1 MEFKLSPLEISSGD
15 PFRFDRLNREE
26 SVTTLVSLIQ
36 CLSGPYVIAV
46 DSPWGTGKTTFLGFL
61 RSVLESSGMAC
72 LYFDAWKT
80 DFSSDPLIAFLGEL
94 NDNLPG
100 SEKDY
105 TKFNQFFGNAKRI
118 ASVLARR
125 AIPVAGKV
133 ATAGILDLDDF
144 TEQTIS
150 EFVGSQLNDAVDSY
164 KAEKKLIQSFRENLS
179 AALDSLGSSQL
190 DRRLIIIVD
199 ELDRCKPTYAIQLLE
214 RIKHL
219 FDLENVTFI
228 VALDKQQLGVSLGAV
243 YGAGIDADEYLRRF
257 FDLEYS
263 LPKAEPSEFTK
274 CLYERFG
281 FDEFFDTRRRS
292 ELSFEK
298 QHLLETFVAL
308 SQLLGLSLRAQEQ
321 CFSRI
326 RIALLMTKENHHLY
340 PILVS
345 TLAMLRVAN
354 PSLYHRYVFGSST
367 SREVVDYLASKPGGN
382 ELLNNHFGA
391 IIESYLIVSKCPPHE
406 DSTELGEYRA
416 LARDSSID
424 IEARARASKI
434 LEVAKL
440 LFSSNRPQL
449 RHVVGKLEL
458 AAQFER

>member
-1 MEFKLSPLEISSGD
+1 M
-15 PFRFDRLNREE
+15 
-26 SVTTLVSLIQ
+26 
-36 CLSGPYVIAV
+36 IAV

-61 RSVLESSGMAC
+61 RAVLESSGMAC

-94 NDNLPG
+94 NDNLPAA
-100 SEKDY
+100 SKDD

-125 AIPVAGKV
+125 AIPVAGKI

-144 TEQTIS
+144 TEETIS
-150 EFVGSQLNDAVDSY
+150 EFVGTQLNDAVDSY
-164 KAEKKLIQSFRENLS
+164 TAEKKLIQSFRENLS
-179 AALDSLGSSQL
+179 AALGLIDSSQT
-190 DRRLIIIVD
+190 DRKLIIVVD

-219 FDLENVTFI
+219 FDLENVIFI

-263 LPKAEPSEFTK
+263 LPKADPSEFTK

-281 FDEFFDTRRRS
+281 FDEFFDARTHS
-292 ELSFEK
+292 ELRHEK

-308 SQLLGLSLRAQEQ
+308 SQLLGLSLRAREQ

-326 RIALLMTKENHHLY
+326 RIALLMTKENHFLY

-345 TLAMLRVAN
+345 TLAMLKVAN
-354 PSLYHRYVFGSST
+354 PSLYRGYAFGSTT
-367 SREVVDYLASKPGGN
+367 SREVIDFLASKPGGS
-382 ELLNNHFGA
+382 ELLNTHFGA
-391 IIESYLIVSKCPPHE
+391 IIEAYLVLSKSSPHE
-406 DSTELGEYRA
+406 ECTELVNYRA
-416 LARDSSID
+416 LAGDSSIAH
-424 IEARARASKI
+424 ETRERASRI
-434 LEVAKL
+434 LEIANHL
-440 LFSSNRPQL
+440 SSRNRPQL
-449 RHVVGKLEL
+449 RYVVGKLEL

>member
-1 MEFKLSPLEISSGD
+1 MEFKLSPLEIPSD
-15 PFRFDRLNREE
+15 QPFRFDRLKRGE

-36 CLSGPYVIAV
+36 NLSGPYVIAV

-61 RSVLESSGMAC
+61 RAVLEADGIAC
-72 LYFDAWKT
+72 LCFDAWKT
-80 DFSSDPLIAFLGEL
+80 DFSTDPLIAFLGEL
-94 NDNLPG
+94 NDNLPNG
-100 SEKDY
+100 AKDDAR
-105 TKFNQFFGNAKRI
+105 FNRFFGNAKRI

-125 AIPVAGKV
+125 AIPVAGKI

-150 EFVGSQLNDAVDSY
+150 EFVGTQLNDAVDSY
-164 KAEKKLIQSFRENLS
+164 TAEKKLIQSFRENLS
-179 AALDSLGSSQL
+179 AALDSIDNSQTS
-190 DRRLIIIVD
+190 RKLIIVVD

-219 FDLENVTFI
+219 FDLENVIFI
-228 VALDKQQLGVSLGAV
+228 IALDKQQLGVSLGAV

-263 LPKAEPSEFTK
+263 LPSADPSEFTQ

-281 FDEFFDTRRRS
+281 FDEFFYARTHS
-292 ELSFEK
+292 ELRHEK

-308 SQLLGLSLRAQEQ
+308 SGLLGLSLRAREQ

-326 RIALLMTKENHHLY
+326 RIALLMTEENHFLY

-345 TLAMLRVAN
+345 TLAMLKVAN
-354 PSLYHRYVFGSST
+354 PSLYRDYAFGATS
-367 SREVVDYLASKPGGN
+367 SREVIEFLASKAGGS
-382 ELLNNHFGA
+382 ELLNEHFGA
-391 IIESYLIVSKCPPHE
+391 IIEAYLILAKSSPHE
-406 DSTELGEYRA
+406 DPAEISQYRA
-416 LARDSSID
+416 IASDSSVAN
-424 IEARARASKI
+424 EARARSTKI
-434 LEVAKL
+434 LEIMNHI
-440 LFSSNRPQL
+440 SMRYRPQL
-449 RHVVGKLEL
+449 HYVVSKLEL

>member
-1 MEFKLSPLEISSGD
+1 MEFKLNPLEIPSD
-15 PFRFDRLNREE
+15 HPFRFDRLNREE

-36 CLSGPYVIAV
+36 SLSGPYVIAV

-61 RSVLESSGMAC
+61 RAVLESSGMAC

-94 NDNLPG
+94 NDNLPN
-100 SEKDY
+100 SAKDD
-105 TKFNQFFGNAKRI
+105 TRFNQFFGNAKRI

-125 AIPVAGKV
+125 AIPVAGKI

-144 TEQTIS
+144 TEQTIVD
-150 EFVGSQLNDAVDSY
+150 FVGTQLNDAVDSY
-164 KAEKKLIQSFRENLS
+164 TAEKKLIQSFRENLS
-179 AALDSLGSSQL
+179 DALRLIDSSQTN
-190 DRRLIIIVD
+190 RKLIIVVD

-219 FDLENVTFI
+219 FDLENVIFI

-243 YGAGIDADEYLRRF
+243 YGSGIDADEYLRRF

-263 LPKAEPSEFTK
+263 LPKADPSEFTK

-281 FDEFFDTRRRS
+281 FDEFFDARTQS
-292 ELSFEK
+292 ELRHEK

-308 SQLLGLSLRAQEQ
+308 SQLLGLSLRAREQ

-326 RIALLMTKENHHLY
+326 RIALLMTKENHFLY

-345 TLAMLRVAN
+345 TLAMLKVAN
-354 PSLYHRYVFGSST
+354 PSLYRGYAFGSTT
-367 SREVVDYLASKPGGN
+367 SREVIDFLASKPGGS
-382 ELLNNHFGA
+382 ELLNTHFGA
-391 IIESYLIVSKCPPHE
+391 IIETYLLLSKTSPHE
-406 DSTELGEYRA
+406 ECTELVNYRA
-416 LARDSSID
+416 LASDSGIAH
-424 IEARARASKI
+424 ETRERASRI
-434 LEVAKL
+434 LEIANHL
-440 LFSSNRPQL
+440 SSRNRPQL
-449 RHVVGKLEL
+449 RYVVGKLEL

>member
-1 MEFKLSPLEISSGD
+1 MEFKLSPLEIPSD
-15 PFRFDRLNREE
+15 QPFRFDRLNRGEP
-26 SVTTLVSLIQ
+26 VTTLVSLIQ
-36 CLSGPYVIAV
+36 SLSGPYVIAV

-61 RSVLESSGMAC
+61 RAVLDSSGLAC

-94 NDNLPG
+94 NDNLLNDT
-100 SEKDY
+100 KDNSR
-105 TKFNQFFGNAKRI
+105 FNQFFGNAKRI

-125 AIPVAGKV
+125 AIPVAGKI

-150 EFVGSQLNDAVDSY
+150 EFVGTQLNDVVDSY
-164 KAEKKLIQSFRENLS
+164 TAEKKLIQTFRENLFD
-179 AALDSLGSSQL
+179 ALDSIDSSQIN
-190 DRRLIIIVD
+190 RKLIIIVD

-219 FDLENVTFI
+219 FDLKNVIFI

-263 LPKAEPSEFTK
+263 LPKADPSEFTK

-281 FDEFFDTRRRS
+281 FDEFFDTRTHS
-292 ELSFEK
+292 ELRHEK

-308 SQLLGLSLRAQEQ
+308 SQLLGLSLRAREQ
-321 CFSRI
+321 CFARI
-326 RIALLMTKENHHLY
+326 RIALLMTKENHFLY

-345 TLAMLRVAN
+345 TLAMLKVAN
-354 PSLYHRYVFGSST
+354 PSLYRGFAFGST
-367 SREVVDYLASKPGGN
+367 TAREVIDFLASKPGGS
-382 ELLNNHFGA
+382 ELLNNDFGA
-391 IIESYLIVSKCPPHE
+391 IIETYLIMSKSSPHE
-406 DSTELGEYRA
+406 DAAELAEYRA
-416 LARDSSID
+416 LASDSSIAN
-424 IEARARASKI
+424 EPRARASRI
-434 LEVAKL
+434 LGIANHL
-440 LFSSNRPQL
+440 SSINQPRL
-449 RHVVGKLEL
+449 RYVVGKLEL